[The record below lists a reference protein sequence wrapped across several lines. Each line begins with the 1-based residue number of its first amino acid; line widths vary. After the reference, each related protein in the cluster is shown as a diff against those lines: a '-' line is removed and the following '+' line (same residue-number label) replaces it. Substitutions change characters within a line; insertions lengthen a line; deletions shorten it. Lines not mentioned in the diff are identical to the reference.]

1 MIQTNPQFWLN
12 PLLSAI
18 LIIQRVVQI
27 CEPPSHLLK
36 GKNKLLQVPTFICE
50 RHRYDIVHS
59 STMQACAMCN
69 KKRSRKATS
78 PQSIMMTITYR

>member
-1 MIQTNPQFWLN
+1 M
-12 PLLSAI
+12 
-18 LIIQRVVQI
+18 LI
-27 CEPPSHLLK
+27 